1 MTNEQNESVSEK
13 NCKEKVCEKKDRQYF
28 GIPYPSIYLHTI
40 RLFCPFC
47 RRRGRSKVY
56 KNLWKLR
63 MHFASAHTDSQMTN
77 QDCKNVI
84 GDVDSYIRFS
94 QTLIER
100 GVMK

>member
-13 NCKEKVCEKKDRQYF
+13 NCNEKGCEKKDRQYF

-47 RRRGRSKVY
+47 KRRGRSKVY